1 MAGPNQ
7 ELVFAPLGGVGEIGM
22 NLSIYGLG
30 DQRKRS
36 WLAVDLGVSFAAEE
50 HLPGVDLILP
60 DIRYL
65 VEERKNLVGLV
76 LTHAHED
83 HYGAVLE
90 LWPKLKVPVFAT
102 PFTAA
107 LLAAKR
113 ASEPGAPEITV
124 TIIPVG
130 GRFKAG
136 PFDIEL
142 VTMAHSIP
150 ESSALIIRTPAGTVL
165 HTGDWKIDPTP
176 VLNDRTD
183 EKKMRALG
191 EEGCL
196 AIIGDSTNAVREGRS
211 PSEADVAKTIA
222 ELVKNARGRVAVT
235 TFASNVGRLRSVAAA
250 ARAAEREVV
259 IVGRAMDHVIQV
271 ARETGYWNDMPDVR
285 PVDAYGY
292 LPPNK
297 VVALCTGSQGEPR
310 AALARIAED
319 QHPDVTLSRGDLVIY
334 SARTIPGNEKGV
346 SRVING
352 LIDQG
357 IQVITDRTHLVHVSG
372 HPRRAELEELIGWV
386 KPAILIPVH
395 GEALHLS
402 EHAALARK
410 CGVKQVIQVRNG
422 DLLRLAPDARVIDEV
437 PAGRIYKDGTL
448 LVEAD
453 SRTVADRK
461 RLSFSGA
468 VSIALAITDKGVLA
482 ADPELDLLGIPERDR
497 DGASL
502 EEAVYDVVIETFE
515 SLPRKR
521 RSDPDSVAESI
532 RRAVRATLSQ
542 RWGKKPMCHVH
553 VLTV

>member
-1 MAGPNQ
+1 MAQPQQ

-30 DQRKRS
+30 PEGRRS
-36 WLAVDLGVSFAAEE
+36 WLAVDLGVSFASEDQ
-50 HLPGVDLILP
+50 LPGVDLILP

-65 VEERKNLVGLV
+65 VAERKNLAGLV

-83 HYGAVLE
+83 HFGAVLE
-90 LWPKLKVPVFAT
+90 LWPRLKVPIYAT

-113 ASEPGAPEITV
+113 ASEPGAPEIPVTV
-124 TIIPVG
+124 VPLG
-130 GRFKAG
+130 SRFKAG

-142 VTMAHSIP
+142 ATMAHSIP
-150 ESSALIIRTPAGTVL
+150 ESNALIIRTPVGNVL

-176 VLNDRTD
+176 ILGDATD
-183 EKKMRALG
+183 EKKLRALG

-196 AIIGDSTNAVREGRS
+196 ALIGDSTNAVREGRS

-222 ELVKNARGRVAVT
+222 ELVKTARGRVAVT
-235 TFASNVGRLRSVAAA
+235 TFASNVGRLRAVAAA
-250 ARAAEREVV
+250 AAAAGRELVV
-259 IVGRAMDHVIQV
+259 VGRAMDRVIQV
-271 ARETGYWNDMPDVR
+271 ARETGYWDDMPDAR

-319 QHPDVTLSRGDLVIY
+319 QHPDVTFSRGDRVIY
-334 SARTIPGNEKGV
+334 SARTIPGNEKAVG
-346 SRVING
+346 RVING
-352 LIDQG
+352 LINQG
-357 IQVITDRTHLVHVSG
+357 IEVITDRTHMVHVSG
-372 HPRRAELEELIGWV
+372 HPRRAELEDLIGWV
-386 KPAILIPVH
+386 RPKILVPVH

-410 CGVKQVIQVRNG
+410 CGVKQVIQIRNG

-437 PAGRIYKDGTL
+437 PAGRLYKDGAL
-448 LVEAD
+448 IVEAD
-453 SRTVADRK
+453 ARTVADRR
-461 RLSFSGA
+461 RLSFAGA

-482 ADPELDLLGIPERDR
+482 ADPELDLIGIPERDR
-497 DGASL
+497 DGGL
-502 EEAVYDVVIETFE
+502 IHEAVYDAVLETVE
-515 SLPRKR
+515 SMPRKR
-521 RSDPDSVAESI
+521 RGDPDAVAEAV
-532 RRAVRATLSQ
+532 RRAVRAAVAQ

-553 VLTV
+553 VLAV